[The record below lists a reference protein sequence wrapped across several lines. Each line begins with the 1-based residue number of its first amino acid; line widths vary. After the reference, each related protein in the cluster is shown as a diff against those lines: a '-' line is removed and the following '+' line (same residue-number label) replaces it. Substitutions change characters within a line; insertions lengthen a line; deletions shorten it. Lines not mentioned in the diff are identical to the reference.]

1 MRNKALFLS
10 WFVLFTPLWLFGQD
24 CGAWIAENKVV
35 GGTHIL
41 RSQPVTLVV
50 RGNYSYSIEI
60 MSDDRGIIA
69 KMYSKAGVEFNQ
81 EDELIVLDMGQ
92 NRRSFRFIGMGEM
105 TQDKGTPVHQNIL
118 QLDLPAVQWF
128 SSSDIATLYI
138 KNNINNE
145 MRKFTDNPNRQL
157 ELRHAAT
164 CFMQMIDKSKVVEVD
179 ITEVA
184 KPTAD
189 GKEKPISATKTNVKK
204 PVDMSSLSDD
214 ELNAMRKELKDTKD
228 KLRAEIEEEKVKAG
242 QIKQQL
248 QQEVALARENAAQ
261 QKKLYADEV
270 LEARKKSQEE
280 IEQSKK
286 QIAAQVMEAR
296 QKADTEIE
304 HFQMNVVEAKQKA
317 AEEVQKAQVQSAQEI
332 AAAREKAAQELKAAK
347 EKLELAKMQY
357 ADEVSSARDNSTSEI
372 KRIREETAALIQ
384 EARTKAQG
392 EREKTVEDVVTSK
405 KLPQSKSCKS
415 RKMQLTKWRE

>member
-10 WFVLFTPLWLFGQD
+10 WFVLFSPLWLFGQD

-41 RSQPVTLVV
+41 KSHPVTLVV

-138 KNNINNE
+138 KNNISNE
-145 MRKFTDNPNRQL
+145 MRKFTVNPNRQL
-157 ELRHAAT
+157 ELRQAAT

-184 KPTAD
+184 KPTTD

-214 ELNAMRKELKDTKD
+214 ELNA
-228 KLRAEIEEEKVKAG
+228 
-242 QIKQQL
+242 
-248 QQEVALARENAAQ
+248 
-261 QKKLYADEV
+261 
-270 LEARKKSQEE
+270 
-280 IEQSKK
+280 
-286 QIAAQVMEAR
+286 
-296 QKADTEIE
+296 
-304 HFQMNVVEAKQKA
+304 
-317 AEEVQKAQVQSAQEI
+317 
-332 AAAREKAAQELKAAK
+332 
-347 EKLELAKMQY
+347 
-357 ADEVSSARDNSTSEI
+357 
-372 KRIREETAALIQ
+372 
-384 EARTKAQG
+384 
-392 EREKTVEDVVTSK
+392 
-405 KLPQSKSCKS
+405 
-415 RKMQLTKWRE
+415 